1 MDFKTIIANKP
12 THETISFLPLG
23 GIEDVTKNMYLYQY
37 RDEILIV
44 DCGIGFADE
53 TMLGVDLLL
62 PDISYLLST
71 KKRIVGMVLTHGHED
86 HIGALPFIL
95 PQLPKFPVYGTP
107 LTAMLANEKLKEFE
121 HPHRVQVVEFNKPD
135 VRMGSFGARFIKITH
150 SVPDSS
156 SIFIKT
162 PVGNFVHTGDFKLD
176 LTPADG
182 KRSDYQRLADAGRE
196 GVMAL
201 MSDSLGSERPGFTP
215 TEKGMDQS
223 FEREMR
229 MCEGKF
235 IVTTYSSNIARLNQ
249 AIQAA
254 ERVGRKVCFVGR
266 SLIKVK
272 DVGIKMGYLLM
283 KQGTEVEIE
292 NLCHMADNEVMLVVA
307 GSQGQENSALTR
319 IANDEHKDISLSP
332 KDTVV
337 FSSDP
342 IPGNEIS
349 VTELID
355 VIFKKGV
362 KALYSTLTGHMFH
375 VSGHGSAGDLQLMMS
390 LIRPQYLVPVSGN
403 YKHMVAYKKLGLEMG
418 YEEKEIFL
426 QENGQELIFS
436 KNGVKLGQKIELKS
450 VYVDQIS
457 GEEVDSYVLRDR
469 EKLAKEGI
477 VIIMTEINASSGQL
491 TDNPALIT
499 RGFNPADEKAL
510 LGTLPADIRKQL
522 GGKKAQVKNWS
533 HMRKVVS
540 DIAGKHIFKT
550 LRRRPL
556 ILPVIIEV

>member
-1 MDFKTIIANKP
+1 MDFKNIINNKSNQD
-12 THETISFLPLG
+12 EISFLPLG

-37 RDEILIV
+37 KDEILIV

-95 PQLPKFPVYGTP
+95 PQLPSFPIFATN
-107 LTAMLANEKLKEFE
+107 LTANLANEKLKEFDQK
-121 HPHRVQVVEFNKPD
+121 PRIQIVSFDKPD
-135 VRMGSFGARFIKITH
+135 VKIGSFSARFIRVTH
-150 SVPDSS
+150 SIPDSS

-162 PVGNFVHTGDFKLD
+162 PVGNFIHTGDFKLD

-182 KRSDYQRLADAGRE
+182 NRSDYQRLADAGRE

-201 MSDSLGSERPGFTP
+201 MSDSLGSEKPGFTP
-215 TEKGMDQS
+215 TEKRMDEN
-223 FEREMR
+223 FEKEMR
-229 MCEGKF
+229 LCEGKF
-235 IVTTYSSNIARLNQ
+235 ILTTYSSNIARLNQ
-249 AIQAA
+249 AVAAA

-272 DVGIKMGYLLM
+272 DIAVRMGYMQM
-283 KQGTEVEIE
+283 KPGMEVEIE
-292 NLCHMADNEVMLVVA
+292 QLRHMADNEIMLIVA

-319 IANDEHKDISLSP
+319 IANDEHKDISMTA

-362 KALYSTLTGHMFH
+362 KAVYSTLTGHMFH
-375 VSGHGSAGDLQLMMS
+375 VSGHGAAGDLQLMMS
-390 LIRPQYLVPVSGN
+390 LVRPKYLVPVSGN
-403 YKHMVAYKKLGLEMG
+403 YKHMVAYRKLGRDMG
-418 YEEKEIFL
+418 YSDKEIFL
-426 QENGQELIFS
+426 QENGQELLFS
-436 KNGVKLGQKIELKS
+436 QQGVKVGKKIELKN
-450 VYVDQIS
+450 VFVDQIS

-477 VIIMTEINASSGQL
+477 VIIMVEINASNGQL
-491 TDNPALIT
+491 TDLPGLIT
-499 RGFNPADEKAL
+499 RGFNPVDEKNL
-510 LGTLPADIRKQL
+510 SVTLPGEIRKQL
-522 GGKKAQVKNWS
+522 SGKKTQVKNWS

-540 DIAGKHIFKT
+540 DLSSKHVFKT

-556 ILPVIIEV
+556 ILPIIIEV

>member
-1 MDFKTIIANKP
+1 
-12 THETISFLPLG
+12 
-23 GIEDVTKNMYLYQY
+23 
-37 RDEILIV
+37 
-44 DCGIGFADE
+44 
-53 TMLGVDLLL
+53 
-62 PDISYLLST
+62 
-71 KKRIVGMVLTHGHED
+71 
-86 HIGALPFIL
+86 
-95 PQLPKFPVYGTP
+95 
-107 LTAMLANEKLKEFE
+107 
-121 HPHRVQVVEFNKPD
+121 
-135 VRMGSFGARFIKITH
+135 
-150 SVPDSS
+150 
-156 SIFIKT
+156 
-162 PVGNFVHTGDFKLD
+162 
-176 LTPADG
+176 
-182 KRSDYQRLADAGRE
+182 
-196 GVMAL
+196 MAL
-201 MSDSLGSERPGFTP
+201 MSDSLGSERPGFTA
-215 TEKGMDQS
+215 TERGMDLS

-229 MCEGKF
+229 NCEGKF
-235 IVTTYSSNIARLNQ
+235 LLTTYSSNIARLNQ

-272 DVGIKMGYLLM
+272 DVGIKMGYLQM
-283 KQGTEVEIE
+283 KSGTEVEIE
-292 NLCHMADNEVMLVVA
+292 NLRHMADNEIMLIVA

-362 KALYSTLTGHMFH
+362 KAVYSTLSGHTFH

-403 YKHMVAYKKLGLEMG
+403 YKHMVAYKKLGVEMG
-418 YEEKEIFL
+418 YGEKEIFL

-436 KNGVKLGQKIELKS
+436 KNGVKPGQKIELKS

-477 VIIMTEINASSGQL
+477 VIIMTEINASNGQL
-491 TDNPALIT
+491 TDDPALIT

-510 LGTLPADIRKQL
+510 LQTLPSDIRRQL

-533 HMRKVVS
+533 HMRKLVS

-556 ILPVIIEV
+556 ILPIIIEV